1 MYKKKRNPSFYLA
14 HGLKSEQ
21 KFWETMENKQV
32 SFLKTCI
39 NGINALSGIFINIIL
54 FFLFP
59 FNSSSFLY
67 CPI

>member
-14 HGLKSEQ
+14 HGYKSEQ

-39 NGINALSGIFINIIL
+39 NGINALSGMFINNHP
-54 FFLFP
+54 FLLV
-59 FNSSSFLY
+59 SF
-67 CPI
+67 